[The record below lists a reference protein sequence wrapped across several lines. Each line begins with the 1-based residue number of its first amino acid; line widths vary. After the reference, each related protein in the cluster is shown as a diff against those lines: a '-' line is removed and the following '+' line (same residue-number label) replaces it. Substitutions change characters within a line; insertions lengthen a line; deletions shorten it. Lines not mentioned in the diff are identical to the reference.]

1 LAQQSLAQ
9 SSGAQIATNESLTSD
24 ACGQPHFFGLGRIA
38 SRIVLAAALLA
49 IAAAGALYA
58 FRLSYSDQV
67 YPGVHVA
74 GIDLGGMTH
83 GEAKAAL
90 QAKADEIEG
99 TRAYFDAFGSH
110 WAPTLRELGVTVNVD
125 TSVDRAV
132 AIGREDESKDRIN
145 SALSSLRD
153 EEWLPLQ
160 ITVSSERLEAWAA
173 QVDADIDQRP
183 ENAELSITDGEV
195 SIEPERN
202 GTVVNRL
209 AIQDAL
215 LAKLRT
221 LEAPTMRLPI
231 QDDLPT
237 VYVSDFDS
245 AKATIEAALSA
256 PVDVSYGDK
265 KWTVDAA
272 DFGNFIDI
280 VIDPS
285 KSGSAA
291 ISVEVNERELA
302 NWLADQ
308 FGSAVNKDPKNS
320 KVAWSGKK
328 LIEIEPSEDGA
339 RMLPSSLAEKVASSF
354 LGDHQPVEIPVSV
367 LQPEINGNN
376 LDTLGITTKLGV
388 GSSNFDG
395 SDDARATNIEVGAGL
410 LNGTLIPPH
419 GEFSFNHAIGAISSD
434 LGYVDAQVVD
444 GEYVGRDVGGGIC
457 QVSTTVYRA
466 ALYSGV
472 PITEWWPH
480 RWRLGFY
487 ELDDWTLGLDASIL
501 QPEGD
506 PFGGGDFKFMNPSD
520 SWMLVESYVEWPRVY
535 VVIYGP
541 DLGYDVQISEPV
553 MGESYDQIDATE
565 IVDDELPPGTIKQSE
580 WAAPG
585 QDVTYYRTVYDR
597 DGNVVLD
604 DVWETHFYPRG
615 DVYNVSPDMQGLS
628 PASSSS

>member
-1 LAQQSLAQ
+1 
-9 SSGAQIATNESLTSD
+9 
-24 ACGQPHFFGLGRIA
+24 
-38 SRIVLAAALLA
+38 
-49 IAAAGALYA
+49 
-58 FRLSYSDQV
+58 
-67 YPGVHVA
+67 
-74 GIDLGGMTH
+74 
-83 GEAKAAL
+83 
-90 QAKADEIEG
+90 
-99 TRAYFDAFGSH
+99 
-110 WAPTLRELGVTVNVD
+110 
-125 TSVDRAV
+125 
-132 AIGREDESKDRIN
+132 
-145 SALSSLRD
+145 
-153 EEWLPLQ
+153 
-160 ITVSSERLEAWAA
+160 
-173 QVDADIDQRP
+173 
-183 ENAELSITDGEV
+183 
-195 SIEPERN
+195 
-202 GTVVNRL
+202 
-209 AIQDAL
+209 
-215 LAKLRT
+215 
-221 LEAPTMRLPI
+221 
-231 QDDLPT
+231 
-237 VYVSDFDS
+237 
-245 AKATIEAALSA
+245 
-256 PVDVSYGDK
+256 
-265 KWTVDAA
+265 
-272 DFGNFIDI
+272 
-280 VIDPS
+280 
-285 KSGSAA
+285 
-291 ISVEVNERELA
+291 
-302 NWLADQ
+302 
-308 FGSAVNKDPKNS
+308 
-320 KVAWSGKK
+320 
-328 LIEIEPSEDGA
+328 
-339 RMLPSSLAEKVASSF
+339 VASSF

-615 DVYNVSPDMQGLS
+615 DVYKVSPDMQGLS